1 LGDFSSAVTKSSGGL
16 REVILSANVPH
27 YQYLA
32 RALESAG
39 LLKTYITSISLLED
53 ESVPRL
59 LSRYWSKKLEGRRLR
74 GLCAAKIRRLW
85 LPEVLQRGLPALGM
99 VSAERA
105 NWINNYLFDWM
116 AAHLVDQC
124 SVFHFVSSVGLY
136 SARKAKSLGAT
147 IVCDVRQAHPVVARN
162 ILEREARAFGVK
174 CEIAGRSYE
183 SRLLQEFE
191 IADYL
196 VVPSSATKATFV
208 TAGVPG
214 DRMFVVPYGADLG
227 HFRKRER
234 EDSVFRILYVG
245 QLTLGK
251 GIQYLL
257 QALAGLNLRGAECV
271 VIGQIDPAV
280 KPLLRRWKGT
290 FRHIGSVP
298 KIELANF
305 YSNSSVLVLPS
316 LVEAFGMVVLEA
328 MACGVPVIVS
338 SEVGAKEVFADG
350 VEGFVVPSR
359 DVEALRERIRFLY
372 EDDVARA
379 RMSEAAIQC
388 AQGLTWEAYG
398 ERIRRLYVTIGDRK
412 KSMARP
418 REVATA
424 ASPQTGATKVR
435 NQIS

>member
-1 LGDFSSAVTKSSGGL
+1 MIKSFDGR
-16 REVILSANVPH
+16 REVILSANVSH

-39 LLKTYITSISLLED
+39 LLKTYVTSISLFED
-53 ESVPRL
+53 EPIPHL
-59 LSRYWSKKLEGRRLR
+59 LSRYWSKKLEGRRLQ
-74 GLCAAKIRRLW
+74 GISAAKVRRLW
-85 LPEVLQRGLPALGM
+85 LPEALQRGLPALGF
-99 VSAERA
+99 SPERA
-105 NWINNYLFDWM
+105 NWVNNNLFDRM
-116 AAHLVDQC
+116 AARLVDRC
-124 SVFHFVSSVGLY
+124 SVFHFVSSIGLY

-147 IVCDVRQAHPVVARN
+147 IVCDVRQGHPIVVKN
-162 ILEREARAFGVK
+162 ILQSEAKAIGVK
-174 CEIAGRSYE
+174 CDIAGLSYE

-208 TAGVPG
+208 TAGFPE
-214 DRMFVVPYGADLG
+214 DRMFVVPYGADLS

-234 EDSVFRILYVG
+234 TDNVFRILYVG

-257 QALAGLNLRGAECV
+257 QAVAGLNLKGAEFL

-280 KPLLRRWKGT
+280 GPLLRQWKGT

-298 KIELANF
+298 KIELAGY

-338 SEVGAKEVFADG
+338 SEVGAKEVFSNG

-359 DVEALRERIRFLY
+359 DVGAIKERIRLLY
-372 EDDVARA
+372 EDNAVRA
-379 RMSEAAIQC
+379 RMSAAAIRC

-398 ERIRRLYVTIGDRK
+398 ERIRRFYMAIGGRK
-412 KSMARP
+412 HKPEPPEAR
-418 REVATA
+418 
-424 ASPQTGATKVR
+424 TGSTEMR
-435 NQIS
+435 NRMS